1 MLRISQ
7 EFYHIDR
14 VLESCE
20 TIEQLQNVNSW
31 IERILNNWEFLFKG
45 MSDWKYDRKYKDII
59 VSIVGSL
66 DEKIAS
72 MIKMFQE
79 KYEKVLLYYNNHI
92 LHALSST
99 NFQHFSIFN
108 FYITI
113 CSIKKKSVI
122 TTD

>member
-1 MLRISQ
+1 MDKKMDPIMLRISQ

-45 MSDWKYDRKYKDII
+45 MSDWKYERRYKDVI
-59 VSIVGSL
+59 VSIVSTL

-72 MIKMFQE
+72 MIKTFQE
-79 KYEKVLLYYNNHI
+79 KYEQDE
-92 LHALSST
+92 LSKE
-99 NFQHFSIFN
+99 QR
-108 FYITI
+108 YKKPVV
-113 CSIKKKSVI
+113 IKGFAQ
-122 TTD
+122 